1 MAATTRTTSA
11 IPTNREHL
19 VVTPHALRSLHAET
33 TSFRPMPHYVPL
45 AKIRAK
51 AKAITR
57 SDLPIDGPPD
67 EKSRSSGHQRLHR
80 DAPAT
85 IPTGRQDNKSP

>member
-11 IPTNREHL
+11 TRTNREHL
-19 VVTPHALRSLHAET
+19 VVTRHALRSLHAET
-33 TSFRPMPHYVPL
+33 TSFRPAPRYVPL
-45 AKIRAK
+45 AKIRAQGTH
-51 AKAITR
+51 ISR

-67 EKSRSSGHQRLHR
+67 EKSRSSGHRRLHR

-85 IPTGRQDNKSP
+85 ITTAWQNTKSP

>member
-11 IPTNREHL
+11 TPTNREHL
-19 VVTPHALRSLHAET
+19 VVTRHALRSLHAET
-33 TSFRPMPHYVPL
+33 TSFRPMPRYVPL

-51 AKAITR
+51 AKAISR

-67 EKSRSSGHQRLHR
+67 EKSRSSGHRRLHR

-85 IPTGRQDNKSP
+85 ITAGWQNNKSP